1 METSTGSPVKVEVI
15 NHPTKLEPI
24 TELIPGAAPETA
36 AADKVHFPGEKL
48 TPPDPHRQERTI
60 KLPITRVLVVR
71 H

>member
-1 METSTGSPVKVEVI
+1 
-15 NHPTKLEPI
+15 
-24 TELIPGAAPETA
+24 LIPGAAPETA